1 MKTKTLILVVAAMT
15 FLAACKKNPT
25 EEQCMII
32 GNSEGMVITQYDSTI
47 AGGYHQPV
55 SIELDADGDGSY
67 DLRITSVV
75 WGSPA
80 TGGNPSSSIACLH
93 PSIQF
98 RGYFTN
104 DTIFKNYREDFV
116 PISPYLVEWHKYSIY
131 SCQKLEPLATISHI
145 NLNEFKLIAS
155 EHGDQISPEDIYK
168 ADTLI
173 LADDS
178 YGLPP
183 TDLSGK
189 ADTMIFNHTYYFN
202 DCNSFPLQKACY
214 IAFRI
219 GSQDKY
225 RYGWLKLAIF
235 GKNIVLV
242 LHTAIQ
248 EN

>member
-1 MKTKTLILVVAAMT
+1 MKPNYFFILMAAMMI
-15 FLAACKKNPT
+15 LAACKKSAT
-25 EEQCMII
+25 EEQNMNI
-32 GNSEGMVITQYDSTI
+32 GNTDGMRITQYDSTI

-55 SIELDADGDGSY
+55 SIDLDPDGDGLF

-80 TGGNPSSSIACLH
+80 TGGNPSTSIACLH
-93 PSIQF
+93 PRIQL

-104 DTIFKNYREDFV
+104 DTVYKNYREDFI
-116 PISPYLVEWHKYSIY
+116 PISPSLVEWHKYSIY
-131 SCQKLEPLATISHI
+131 SCRKLEPHAIISHI
-145 NLNEFKLIAS
+145 NRNEFRLLVG
-155 EHGDQISPEDIYK
+155 EHGDQIHPEDTYK
-168 ADTLI
+168 TDTLI

-183 TDLSGK
+183 TGISGK
-189 ADTMIFNHTYYFN
+189 ADTMVINHTNYFN

-214 IAFRI
+214 IIFST
-219 GSQDKY
+219 GVQDEY

-248 EN
+248 EH